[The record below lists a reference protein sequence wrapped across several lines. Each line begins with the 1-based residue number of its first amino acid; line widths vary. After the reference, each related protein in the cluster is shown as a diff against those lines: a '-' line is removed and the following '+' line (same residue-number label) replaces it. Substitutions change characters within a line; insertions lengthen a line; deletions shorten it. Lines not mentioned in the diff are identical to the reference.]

1 MVFGFAILHQFRTL
15 ATAGDPKQLSFQ
27 QSSGHLQFPS
37 GSSNLCPVSLTGS
50 CTLALL
56 EINTSVQEKPISQCR
71 YNYTTTFINFV
82 AFISFI
88 QDVQESLRS
97 HLTCHLPSVASSCY
111 CTICC
116 TFPSSD
122 LGNVPGVYASGVS
135 ISNIFCL
142 YLSLSLS
149 CNFGIFLSRDF
160 PKNISRT
167 SHIPQHASCVAAS
180 QFNTHRHLI
189 AVIASW
195 TALIPSLGL
204 GDNP

>member
-142 YLSLSLS
+142 YLSLSILQFWYFFVSGFSQEHIQDKSHSSARFLCSGLAVQYTSAPHS
-149 CNFGIFLSRDF
+149 CHSLMDSSDPI
-160 PKNISRT
+160 PRT
-167 SHIPQHASCVAAS
+167 G
-180 QFNTHRHLI
+180 R
-189 AVIASW
+189 
-195 TALIPSLGL
+195 
-204 GDNP
+204 